1 VARYSVRRGLKSFM
15 YPRVRN
21 VFPVVFSSSCAQPGL
36 FRKAVK
42 QLSRSDSPGARSRAR
57 DLIVQ
62 SLYQMQI
69 AGHDVAELLRQ
80 FHDRPDYQ
88 RVDQSYF
95 DEALQTICESRVSL
109 EEDIDELADRPLS
122 QLDPVERAILLLG
135 LYELRSQPSVPY
147 KVVINE
153 SVNLAKRFG
162 AVDGHKYINALL
174 DKAVRKLR
182 PET

>member
-1 VARYSVRRGLKSFM
+1 MSKSE
-15 YPRVRN
+15 
-21 VFPVVFSSSCAQPGL
+21 
-36 FRKAVK
+36 
-42 QLSRSDSPGARSRAR
+42 SPGARSRAR

-62 SLYQMQI
+62 SLYQKQI
-69 AGHDVAELLRQ
+69 AGHDVVELLRQ

-88 RVDQSYF
+88 RVDQHYF
-95 DEALQTICESRVSL
+95 DSALKTICETRESI
-109 EEDIDELADRPLS
+109 EQDIDELADRPLS

-135 LYELRSQPSVPY
+135 FYELKSQPGVPY

-174 DKAVRKLR
+174 DKACKKLR
-182 PET
+182 PNK